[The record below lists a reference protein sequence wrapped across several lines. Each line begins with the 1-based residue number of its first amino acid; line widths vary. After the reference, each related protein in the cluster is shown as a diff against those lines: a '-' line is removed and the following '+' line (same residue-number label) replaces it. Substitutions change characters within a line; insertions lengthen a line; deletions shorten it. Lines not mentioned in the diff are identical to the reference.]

1 MAGTDALLG
10 KTVSHYRIVE
20 GLGGGGMGVVY
31 KAEDLKLGRFV
42 ALKFLPEDTARD
54 KQALERFGREGRAAS
69 ALNHPN
75 ICTIYDIDEHEG
87 HPFIAMEL
95 LKGATLK
102 HRIVGGPIPLD
113 VLLEVG
119 IQTADALDAAHTEG
133 IIHRDI
139 KPANIFV
146 TERGQAKV
154 LDFGLAKVLPQP
166 GGDPAAAQA
175 TRSMVDETNL
185 TSPGVALGTVAYM
198 SPEQVR
204 GEALDARSDLFS
216 FGLVLYEM
224 ATGRQAFTGNTSGV
238 IFNAILERE
247 PAAAT
252 RLNPQLPAKLDEIIS
267 KALEKD
273 ARLRY
278 QHASEMRTD
287 LQRLKRDTDSS
298 RRVATAGEPA
308 SQSSAAAASGTR
320 AAPIAPAASS
330 AHGSSSSTMAAV
342 AREHKWGVTVAA
354 IVALAVLAAAGY
366 GLYVLLHRP
375 APLPF
380 EHFTMSQATSTG
392 NVLETAI
399 SPDGKFLLTIER
411 NQGRQSLWLR
421 NIATGSN
428 TQVVAPSDLALSVP
442 LFTPDGNY
450 FYFRQYGNEG
460 AFNLFRAPVL
470 GGAPTLIAR
479 DVDSNATVSPDG
491 KNIAY
496 ARVNEPEVN
505 KWRLLE
511 ANGDGSGEKVLLVT
525 PGELYPQ
532 FVVWSPD
539 GKQIALAAATASND
553 QGVDLFD
560 LAAGKTSP
568 FAKFQDKLAIQIE
581 WAPDGRSIYMTYASA
596 QKPFSLKTK
605 IGALSYPGGEFRP
618 IVNDINDH
626 IDVSLASDGKT
637 LATVQDESQSE
648 VDILPGAGPG
658 PGVPIPGIPKQTVF
672 PAIDWTPHG
681 QLLVSEGLQLVQ
693 MNADG
698 SNRVTLLSDSNA
710 WINDMMSCDAGRSI
724 AFTWM
729 LHNSEDYDGIW
740 RANADGSDPAVVAS
754 DKALKNLLACQ
765 EGWFYYFTNA
775 GVSLMRIPETGGKP
789 EATPGTSADKGLQKA
804 VAFSP
809 DGKTMAMFSPQAEG
823 KTRTYRNAIVF
834 YNVADNGQKLPRY
847 IYTDPKCGVGFITQ
861 GPGGWGGF
869 HFTPDGKAIAILIED
884 KGVDN
889 IWIQPID
896 GSHGHQLTH
905 FDSLQIQD
913 FRWSP
918 DGKHLAVIRS
928 AFAGD
933 VILVHDAGA
942 GLAQN

>member
-1 MAGTDALLG
+1 MASTDGLIG

-20 GLGGGGMGVVY
+20 RLGGGGMGVVY

-42 ALKFLPEDTARD
+42 ALKFLPEETARD

-102 HRIVGGPIPLD
+102 HRITGGPIALD
-113 VLLEVG
+113 ALLDVG
-119 IQTADALDAAHTEG
+119 IQTADALDAAHAEG
-133 IIHRDI
+133 IVHRDI

-146 TERGQAKV
+146 TDRGQAKV
-154 LDFGLAKVLPQP
+154 LDFGLAKVLPQAT
-166 GGDPAAAQA
+166 GDPVA

-224 ATGRQAFTGNTSGV
+224 ATGRQAFTGSTSGV

-247 PAAAT
+247 PAAAA
-252 RLNPQLPAKLDEIIS
+252 RVNPELPAKLDEIIS

-273 ARLRY
+273 VRLRY

-298 RRVATAGEPA
+298 RRATAPGEAA
-308 SQSSAAAASGTR
+308 SHSSAAAASGSS
-320 AAPIAPAASS
+320 AAPIAAPASG
-330 AHGSSSSTMAAV
+330 AHASSSSTMVAV
-342 AREHKWGVTVAA
+342 AREHKWGFMVAA
-354 IVALAVLAAAGY
+354 IVGLAVLAAAGY

-375 APLPF
+375 AHLSF
-380 EHFTMSQATSTG
+380 EHFTMSQVTSTG

-399 SPDGKFLLTIER
+399 SPDGKFLLTIESD
-411 NQGRQSLWLR
+411 QGRQSLWLR

-428 TQVVAPSDLALSVP
+428 AQVVAPSDLALSYPV
-442 LFTPDGNY
+442 FAPDGNY
-450 FYFRQYGNEG
+450 FYFRQYGNENG
-460 AFNLFRAPVL
+460 FNLFRAPVL

-491 KNIAY
+491 KNIAF
-496 ARVNEPEVN
+496 ARANDPELS

-511 ANGDGSGEKVLLVT
+511 ANGDGSGEKALLVT

-532 FVVWSPD
+532 FVAWSPD
-539 GKQIALAAATASND
+539 GKQIALAAATASNE

-560 LAAGKTSP
+560 LAAGKASP
-568 FAKFQDKLAIQIE
+568 FVRFQDKLALQIG

-618 IVNDINDH
+618 IVNDVNDH
-626 IDVSLASDGKT
+626 IDVSLASDGKM
-637 LATVQDESQSE
+637 LATVQDESESE
-648 VDILPGAGPG
+648 VDVLPGTGAG

-672 PAIDWTPHG
+672 PSIDWTPQG
-681 QLLVSEGLQLVQ
+681 QLLVSEGLQLVR

-698 SNRVTLLSDSNA
+698 SDRVTLLSDSNA
-710 WINDMMSCDAGRSI
+710 WINDMMTCDRGRSI

-729 LHNSEDYDGIW
+729 LHDSEDYYAIW
-740 RANADGSDPAVVAS
+740 RANADGSDPAAVGS
-754 DKALKNLLACQ
+754 DKTLKNLLAC
-765 EGWFYYFTNA
+765 EDGWFYYFTNA
-775 GVSLMRIPETGGKP
+775 GISLMRMPETGGKP
-789 EATPGTSADKGLQKA
+789 EVTPGTSADKGLQKA

-809 DGKTMAMFSPQAEG
+809 DGKTMAMFSPQGEA
-823 KTRTYRNAIVF
+823 KTRKYRNAVVF
-834 YNVADNGQKLPRY
+834 YDVADKGQKPLRY
-847 IYTDPKCGVGFITQ
+847 IYTDPRCGVGFIVP
-861 GPGGWGGF
+861 GPGAWGGF
-869 HFTPDGKAIAILIED
+869 HFTPDGKAVAILIED

-896 GSHGHQLTH
+896 GSQGRQLTH

-933 VILVHDAGA
+933 VILVRDGGAGA
-942 GLAQN
+942 AQN